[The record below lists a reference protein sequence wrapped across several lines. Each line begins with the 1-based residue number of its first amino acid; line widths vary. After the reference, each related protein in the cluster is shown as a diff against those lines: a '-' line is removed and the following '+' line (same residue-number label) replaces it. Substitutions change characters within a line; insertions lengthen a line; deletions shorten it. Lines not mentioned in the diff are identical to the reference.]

1 MLEESQPVID
11 PSGTD
16 TLFLAAPEAMLVA
29 VGDAVVAANP
39 AAVELIGGD
48 PVGRALPAL
57 VRGWPGDAP
66 ASPLDASL
74 VREGREELPVEV
86 RSREGVDGSVV
97 VSLRDARELLA
108 GRDAVEHLFEAEAR
122 YRGLV
127 EQVPAVVYAD
137 RGDETIYVSPQIEEI
152 LGVTPEEYIAD
163 AGLWLRMVHKDDQ
176 GWVQKQS
183 EAFLAGEGGDL
194 DDYRMVRPDG
204 RVVWVRDRAYA
215 YRDDTGRVILEH
227 GLLFDVT
234 ELKEAEAR
242 IAHMAYHDSLTG
254 LANRQ
259 LFEESLQLAME
270 RARRDDTWVAVLFL
284 DLDNFKHLNDTLGHH
299 AGDRLLAELAGRL
312 QAVTRDSDLVARH
325 GGDEFLVLLG
335 DLAPDNADETI
346 RRVLTRLRGAMSQ
359 PIVLEGTP
367 FVAHGSIGVSRFPVD
382 AEDVVNLLRNAD
394 LAMYAAK
401 RSGPDSDAFY
411 GDEGVAP

>member
-1 MLEESQPVID
+1 MID

-39 AAVELIGGD
+39 AAVELIGDD

-57 VRGWPGDAP
+57 VRGWPGDDP